1 MRKVKS
7 PREKFNDMRL
17 SLNELYADRTRGEPN
32 TTKNVRSVT
41 ERKNLGQNNRLILD
55 SKDRIWYLSE
65 VVDRYGKHRGHIDYP
80 LQLHFNEN
88 GEVTKA
94 VELHPYHDP
103 SIPVDDATAALGH
116 ALGQSPVN
124 AGLNEPIDD

>member
-1 MRKVKS
+1 MPKVKS
-7 PREKFNDMRL
+7 PREKFNDWKL
-17 SLNELYADRTRGEPN
+17 SLNELYAERTRGEPN

-41 ERKNLGQNNRLILD
+41 ERKSLGHNNRLILD
-55 SKDRIWYLSE
+55 SKDRIWYLPE
-65 VVDRYGKHRGHIDYP
+65 VVDRDGFLRSHISYP

-94 VELHPYHDP
+94 VELHPYYDP
-103 SIPVDDATAALGH
+103 NIPVDDATAALGQ

-124 AGLNEPIDD
+124 AGLNEPIDE

>member
-1 MRKVKS
+1 MPKVKS

-17 SLNELYADRTRGEPN
+17 SLNELYADRTHGEPN

-41 ERKNLGQNNRLILD
+41 ERKTLGHNNRLILD
-55 SKDRIWYLSE
+55 SKDRIWYLPE
-65 VVDRYGKHRGHIDYP
+65 VVDRDGFLRSHIDYP
-80 LQLHFNEN
+80 LQLHFGDD

-94 VELHPYHDP
+94 VVLHPYHDP
-103 SIPVDDATAALGH
+103 NIPVDDATAALGQ

-124 AGLNEPIDD
+124 AGLNEPIDE

>member
-1 MRKVKS
+1 MRKKQT
-7 PREKFNDMRL
+7 PREKFKDWKL

-41 ERKNLGQNNRLILD
+41 ERRNLGQNNRLILD
-55 SKDRIWYLSE
+55 SKDRIWYLPL
-65 VVDRYGKHRGHIDYP
+65 VVDRNGNPQGHIDHP
-80 LQLHFNEN
+80 LQLHFGDD

-103 SIPVDDATAALGH
+103 NIPVDDATAALGH
-116 ALGQSPVN
+116 ALGQVPAN
-124 AGLNEPIDD
+124 AGWNEPIDE